1 MNTNPHLSIQ
11 NVYHLYFILSFT
23 CHVYSKSYV
32 REDMRSIYINYM
44 CMEWGACCIRYLQCT
59 VLFWKNTVFLIGL
72 MSGLM
77 VNLRHKYAA
86 MNDLANAFLKIT
98 QQGQSLKAL
107 AWLCVGVDDHK

>member
-1 MNTNPHLSIQ
+1 MRRIYKL
-11 NVYHLYFILSFT
+11 
-23 CHVYSKSYV
+23 HVYGTG
-32 REDMRSIYINYM
+32 
-44 CMEWGACCIRYLQCT
+44 CMLYKVFAMHSTFLE
-59 VLFWKNTVFLIGL
+59 KHSVFLIGL